1 MEGYL
6 IEEDQSAGGRG
17 VLVPVHSALSGGQ
30 PAPLSAQARISAPNA
45 ACVPGAGVRRP
56 PGIQAQP
63 TRLSSD
69 TWWSSASMSF
79 APLRAGSLICSQIA
93 PSERPCHP
101 MDAGARRQ
109 APPRRRSLRRD
120 GRCRRQGPARRFRRR
135 RARPRAGAAPCGRS
149 GLVGRPR
156 DDSSGSADSAGPC
169 PLPGTRRSISR
180 PRRQTFGFDRA
191 CAAPRRLERR
201 EARWQRRR
209 RGPAGA
215 ACQRSGARAASWIA
229 ARMRT

>member
-109 APPRRRSLRRD
+109 APPRRRSC
-120 GRCRRQGPARRFRRR
+120 GVM
-135 RARPRAGAAPCGRS
+135 AGAAGKARRAVSVDAAHDPGPVRLHAVGLGWSVVHGMTVQAARIQQDLARFPEQGDRS
-149 GLVGRPR
+149 RVRAGKRLGL
-156 DDSSGSADSAGPC
+156 
-169 PLPGTRRSISR
+169 TE
-180 PRRQTFGFDRA
+180 RA
-191 CAAPRRLERR
+191 L
-201 EARWQRRR
+201 R
-209 RGPAGA
+209 RGA
-215 ACQRSGARAASWIA
+215 
-229 ARMRT
+229 